1 MKNKYLLMGWPYGC
15 PPSTQLP
22 YQNDYD
28 MLSIENSIIKLLNER
43 NCDFTY
49 KVHPDRK
56 DETFRIYKNII
67 KSFEFDK
74 YEKIYEKYDTIIF
87 SYPHTTTFFF
97 TLENHNKIIFFDN
110 KNENYLDESAYA
122 YICQRARVIAFK
134 RLIKNNFEFIFN
146 KPEEIFI

>member
-56 DETFRIYKNII
+56 DETFRINSCLVVRI
-67 KSFEFDK
+67 K
-74 YEKIYEKYDTIIF
+74 
-87 SYPHTTTFFF
+87 
-97 TLENHNKIIFFDN
+97 FDN
-110 KNENYLDESAYA
+110 
-122 YICQRARVIAFK
+122 
-134 RLIKNNFEFIFN
+134 
-146 KPEEIFI
+146 